1 MDRAGAIT
9 LALKLEEGDFTSAD
23 IIAAAQTIRALAAAL
38 TAPGEPIERRPA
50 EGAWPEHCEQ
60 RAFVAGAAW
69 WQFCRNG
76 ATAFPSE
83 RDDMEAEAVRRYG
96 EPKR

>member
-50 EGAWPEHCEQ
+50 EGAWP
-60 RAFVAGAAW
+60 GAL
-69 WQFCRNG
+69 
-76 ATAFPSE
+76 
-83 RDDMEAEAVRRYG
+83 
-96 EPKR
+96 